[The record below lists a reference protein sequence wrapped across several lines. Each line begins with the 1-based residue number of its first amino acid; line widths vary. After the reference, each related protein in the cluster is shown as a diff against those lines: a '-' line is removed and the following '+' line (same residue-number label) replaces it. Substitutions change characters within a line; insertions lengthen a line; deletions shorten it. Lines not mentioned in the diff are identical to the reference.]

1 MNGKIL
7 AVFFFFLYLAI
18 GCATLESPKGPEKT
32 PVITQSFA
40 SREIRIG
47 DTWKIYLNASD
58 PSGEMKEISSI
69 VEQAGQNHP
78 ERITKVSKENTKE
91 FSGYLYLSTASLANV
106 LDGTY
111 ITLWVQIRDKS
122 GNLSQPAIFPLTIK
136 NEATQEAP
144 PQSVF
149 REQDL
154 GPMVAQKSSWINSLF
169 NSGSSTY
176 SGSSD
181 PNASSATPPANP
193 ARRQAR

>member
-1 MNGKIL
+1 VNGKIL
-7 AVFFFFLYLAI
+7 AVFFFFLCLAI
-18 GCATLESPKGPEKT
+18 GCATLESPKGAEKT

-58 PSGEMKEISSI
+58 PTGEIKEISSI

-91 FSGYLYLSTASLANV
+91 FSGYLYLSTASLANA
-106 LDGTY
+106 LDGTS
-111 ITLWVQIRDKS
+111 ITLWVQIQDRS
-122 GNLSQPAIFPLTIK
+122 GNFSQPAIFPLTIK

-144 PQSVF
+144 PQGIF

-154 GPMVAQKSSWINSLF
+154 GPMVARKGLGSWIPRLA
-169 NSGSSTY
+169 TY
-176 SGSSD
+176 GDSNAPD
-181 PNASSATPPANP
+181 PSSATPPPNSP
-193 ARRQAR
+193 PGRRR